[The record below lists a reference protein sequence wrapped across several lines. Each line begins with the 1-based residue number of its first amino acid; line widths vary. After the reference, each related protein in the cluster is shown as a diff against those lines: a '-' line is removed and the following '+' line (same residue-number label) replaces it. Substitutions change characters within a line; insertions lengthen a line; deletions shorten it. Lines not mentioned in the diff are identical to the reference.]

1 MLPSSHLS
9 GRNEDVNAI
18 SIDESNTNDNES
30 SQLGRGKRSKI
41 PKRRF
46 SIESEA
52 FIVAPEDD
60 EEPKTVKVSLECLA
74 KEKWKVALEDEME
87 SMKVNQV

>member
-1 MLPSSHLS
+1 MLPSSHSS

-30 SQLGRGKRSKI
+30 SQLGRGKSSKI

-46 SIESEA
+46 SIELED
-52 FIVAPEDD
+52 FMVAPEDD
-60 EEPKTVKVSLECLA
+60 EEPKTVKAVLECPA
-74 KEKWKVALEDEME
+74 KEK
-87 SMKVNQV
+87 